1 MGTRNVPPFRNDV
14 VGSFL
19 RPQVIHEARRNLEAG
34 KITASKLRQIE
45 DEEIKKLVAKEIE
58 NGLHA
63 VTDGEFR
70 RTYWHLDFLE
80 NLEGVE
86 KVKAEEWSVHFKG
99 HQPKA
104 ATVKITGKIGFGD
117 HPFVKDFEYL
127 KSVAGDTMAK
137 MTIPSPSMLHLICCV
152 REENYQPIHL
162 YKNEDDLYRDIA
174 LAYQETIRTF
184 YKTGCRYLQFD
195 DTSWGEFCDPDKRKA
210 YEARGLD
217 LDKIEKNYVKM
228 INLALEAKPADMK
241 ITMHICRGNFR
252 STWFSSGGYDP
263 VAEILFGHCNIDG
276 FFLEYDSDRAGGFE
290 PLKHIQKQQVALG
303 LITSKFP
310 QLEKFEDVK
319 ARVEEAS
326 QYVPKD
332 QLCLSPQCGFA
343 STEEGNALTEEEQW
357 AKVRLIRDYAD
368 KIWGE

>member
-34 KITASKLRQIE
+34 KITASELRQIE

-152 REENYQPIHL
+152 REENYQPIDL
-162 YKNEDDLYRDIA
+162 YKNEDDLYRDI
-174 LAYQETIRTF
+174 
-184 YKTGCRYLQFD
+184 
-195 DTSWGEFCDPDKRKA
+195 
-210 YEARGLD
+210 
-217 LDKIEKNYVKM
+217 
-228 INLALEAKPADMK
+228 ALEAKPADMK

-290 PLKHIQKQQVALG
+290 PLKHIQKQQVVLG

-319 ARVEEAS
+319 ARVEETS